1 MGYWI
6 VVVDDDAMQLSD
18 ARRLLTERDMRVSC
32 MRSGEELLQ
41 FMEKNTPDLILL
53 DILLEGIDGFE
64 TLRRLRS
71 FENESGRSNTPV
83 IFLTGDDDKEA
94 ENRGLQAGASDFIR
108 KPFDREIFLRRIYN
122 TIINSKTIE
131 DLTIR
136 ATVDKLTGFLN
147 KETGTERVAEMCS
160 SETGAFMIFDLDSFK
175 LVNDIYGHEMG
186 DKVLEVFAKIFKRNI
201 TDDDVICRIG
211 GDEFLA
217 FLCSTP
223 DEEKIA
229 ALIRTL
235 NLDLEKACMA
245 LMGRESGIPAGISAG
260 VALVPEH
267 GTDFSLLFHYADGAL
282 RSIKQ
287 NGKHGYDIFKSI
299 TDSESSE
306 KDLNLEL
313 TRLTKI
319 VEERGDGRGALILGQ
334 DTFAANYHFVM
345 RMIKRKDGRA
355 NKFLFELNPKE
366 EGCDMQKIAGEFA
379 TILQNAIRRSDI
391 IFHSKANQFF
401 LLLPELSGI
410 SAPQVISRIMKAWDD
425 SIYSNTVSVKYVM
438 EEVSFYTG

>member
-41 FMEKNTPDLILL
+41 FMEKNTPDLRLL

-147 KETGTERVAEMCS
+147 KETGTE
-160 SETGAFMIFDLDSFK
+160 
-175 LVNDIYGHEMG
+175 
-186 DKVLEVFAKIFKRNI
+186 
-201 TDDDVICRIG
+201 
-211 GDEFLA
+211 
-217 FLCSTP
+217 
-223 DEEKIA
+223 
-229 ALIRTL
+229 
-235 NLDLEKACMA
+235 
-245 LMGRESGIPAGISAG
+245 
-260 VALVPEH
+260 
-267 GTDFSLLFHYADGAL
+267 
-282 RSIKQ
+282 
-287 NGKHGYDIFKSI
+287 
-299 TDSESSE
+299 
-306 KDLNLEL
+306 
-313 TRLTKI
+313 
-319 VEERGDGRGALILGQ
+319 
-334 DTFAANYHFVM
+334 
-345 RMIKRKDGRA
+345 
-355 NKFLFELNPKE
+355 
-366 EGCDMQKIAGEFA
+366 
-379 TILQNAIRRSDI
+379 
-391 IFHSKANQFF
+391 
-401 LLLPELSGI
+401 
-410 SAPQVISRIMKAWDD
+410 
-425 SIYSNTVSVKYVM
+425 
-438 EEVSFYTG
+438 